1 MNELVDFRPDMGQKL
16 VYLAPNNKEPFTT
29 SDVIARYAGMNHR
42 RVKDAIRKHEKELK
56 SFGLLGAYQ
65 TESSGGRPQ
74 EIYRLNEPQATF
86 LMTLLKNTPEV
97 VAFKMLLVQQFYAM
111 RRELEKCNNIKV
123 NALRPSRRKMT
134 DAIDEL
140 PDSPHKKFKY
150 PQFTNLVYLMA
161 IGKTAKAIRAER
173 GAKPTDTASDF
184 LTSDEL
190 LLVEDFTNR
199 VGVMIDAGL
208 DYKTIKSA
216 LQKRLTAKE
225 AS

>member
-1 MNELVDFRPDMGQKL
+1 MTELQKV
-16 VYLAPNNKEPFTT
+16 VYLAPNNKEPFTK

-97 VAFKMLLVQQFYAM
+97 VAFKMLLVKQFYAM
-111 RRELEKCNNIKV
+111 RRELEKCGVIK
-123 NALRPSRRKMT
+123 ADRKAIRRNVT
-134 DAIDEL
+134 DAIKAL
-140 PDSPHKKFKY
+140 PETPHKKFKY
-150 PQFTNLVYLMA
+150 AQYTNLVYLTA
-161 IGKTAKAIRAER
+161 IGKTAKAIKAER
-173 GAKPTDTASDF
+173 GAKPADTASDY

-190 LLVEDFTNR
+190 ARVVDVENR
-199 VGVMIDAGL
+199 VGVLIEAGF
-208 DYKTIKSA
+208 DYQTIKAA